1 MEKWAIMIRR
11 IGCTAGLTSSV
22 AALVLGLTGCGLF
35 SNHQFIPPA
44 NDWKVRSGQLMYRT
58 AQMKVVGDVIV
69 RFSKR
74 GDFEL
79 TFSKGPG
86 VALFTIRQDAT
97 NAEVKSGLA
106 RVSWSGP
113 VERAPD
119 QLRGWLGL
127 REKVINAPDQKVIR
141 HTTETETFVFRF

>member
-1 MEKWAIMIRR
+1 MDKWVIMIRQFR
-11 IGCTAGLTSSV
+11 WTVEIAASAT
-22 AALVLGLTGCGLF
+22 ALVLGLTGCGLF
-35 SNHQFIPPA
+35 SSHSFTTPA
-44 NDWKVRSGQLMYRT
+44 NDWQVRNGQLMYRT
-58 AQMKVVGDVIV
+58 AQMKVAGDVIV

-86 VALFTIRQDAT
+86 VALFTIRQDST
-97 NAEVKSGLA
+97 NAQVKSALA

-113 VERAPD
+113 VDRAPD

-141 HTTETETFVFRF
+141 HTTDTETFVFRF